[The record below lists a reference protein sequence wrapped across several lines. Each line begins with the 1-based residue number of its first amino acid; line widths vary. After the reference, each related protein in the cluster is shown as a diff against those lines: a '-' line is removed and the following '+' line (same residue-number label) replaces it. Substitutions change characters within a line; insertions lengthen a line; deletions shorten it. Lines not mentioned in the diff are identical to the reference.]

1 MGQPYQ
7 GQPGE
12 EIDPEKV
19 DVYRGGHDVVP
30 KPDEYKTDPAT
41 GNVKCT
47 HGVSLETDAGA
58 LARFGTVRRVAS
70 LPPTWRIV
78 QRGRRPTHF
87 EIVPRQPLSPS
98 DYERAL
104 GQVILE

>member
-70 LPPTWRIV
+70 LPPTLRIV